1 MTGCTYAKPGWVA
14 SLSVLVIDVGT
25 TTLRA
30 SIFDERGSAVAGRTA
45 RTPLLRPAAGI
56 AEFDPGETAECA
68 LQLAKEVLGMA
79 GPVSSVGITGQRAST
94 VLFDATTGS
103 ALGPGIGW
111 QDQRTVG
118 QCVGLRAKGIRL
130 APNQSATKLAFLLEH
145 FAKDARADYRFATLD
160 TWLAWK
166 LSEGLLHV
174 TDATNA
180 AVTGLVTSDATKWDT
195 ARCAELGIEARV
207 LPQIVDSSG
216 VIGVASALPG
226 SPPIASLIGDQQA
239 SLIGQGCIA
248 AGSAKVTFGSGGMLD
263 CCVGEAR
270 PPFEIRG
277 AAGTFPIVAR
287 QLLGQRTW
295 GIEAIL
301 LAAGT
306 CVEWLRT
313 GLGIIETAEES
324 DALAASVRDSAGV
337 QFVPAF
343 GGLGTPVWDFGA
355 RGLLLGLDASTGK
368 AEIARAVL
376 EGIAN
381 AGADLLEAVEA
392 DSGLAVDELKV
403 DGGMAGND
411 TFVQLLA
418 NATRRPIAR
427 SSVLD
432 ATSRGTAFLAG
443 VADGTWASLE
453 EATALVTPRAVIE
466 PRRGADR
473 DRWLDA
479 RSRALGVVPFLS
491 ALEF

>member
-1 MTGCTYAKPGWVA
+1 M
-14 SLSVLVIDVGT
+14 SVLVIDVGT

-30 SIFDERGSAVAGRTA
+30 SVFDEHGLVVAARTA
-45 RTPLLRPAAGI
+45 RTPLVRPSAGM
-56 AEFDPGETAECA
+56 AEFDPAETAEGV
-68 LQLAKEVLGMA
+68 LELSKEVLGVA

-94 VLFDATTGS
+94 VLFDATTGR

-118 QCVGLRAKGIRL
+118 QCVGLRSKGIRL
-130 APNQSATKLAFLLEH
+130 APNQSATKLALLLEQ
-145 FAKDARADYRFATLD
+145 FAADKNADYRFATLD
-160 TWLAWK
+160 TWIAWN

-180 AVTGLVTSDATKWDT
+180 AVTGLVTSDASAWDME
-195 ARCAELGIEARV
+195 RCAVLGIDPRV
-207 LPQIVDSSG
+207 LPTIVDSSG

-226 SPPIASLIGDQQA
+226 SPPIAALVGDQQA
-239 SLIGQGCIA
+239 SLVGQGCIA
-248 AGSAKVTFGSGGMLD
+248 AGTAKVTFGSGGMFD

-270 PPFEIRG
+270 PAFEIRG

-287 QLLGQRTW
+287 QLCGQRTW

-306 CVEWLRT
+306 CVDWLRT
-313 GLGIIETAEES
+313 GLGIIDTVEES
-324 DALAASVRDSAGV
+324 DALAASVRDSGGV

-355 RGLLLGLDASTGK
+355 RGVLVGLDSSTGK

-392 DSGLAVDELKV
+392 DSGLSIGELKV

-418 NATRRPIAR
+418 NATHRPIAK
-427 SSVLD
+427 SSILD
-432 ATSRGTAFLAG
+432 ATSRGAAFLAG

-453 EATALVTPRAVIE
+453 ETAALVKPFAVIE
-466 PRRGADR
+466 PRRRVDR
-473 DRWLDA
+473 ERWEDT